1 MPIEARQNLY
11 PGINAHL
18 NSSLQQRGGG
28 WEVFHTRHIN
38 DIQEALDQVLPPNYY
53 AAAEK
58 SLQVTLYGDEDT
70 SSYVTL
76 EEETINSV
84 VIYQHTGTIP
94 GMPVTRIEL
103 LSPANKPGGSD
114 YRDYLARRVRVLES
128 GVALVEIDYLH
139 EQRPLLP
146 QFPSYRDDDQGA
158 FPYLILVSVPRPSM
172 MEGRADLYEFGV
184 ESRLPKVSIPLAGD
198 EAVTLDFQPIYN
210 RAFAAARIFSILVDY
225 AQNPVNFDRY
235 SPADR
240 VKISA
245 LLEGIRANDP

>member
-1 MPIEARQNLY
+1 
-11 PGINAHL
+11 
-18 NSSLQQRGGG
+18 
-28 WEVFHTRHIN
+28 
-38 DIQEALDQVLPPNYY
+38 LPPNYY

-58 SLQVTLYGDEDT
+58 SLQVTLYGDEGD
-70 SSYVTL
+70 SS

-94 GMPVTRIEL
+94 AMPVTRIEL

-158 FPYLILVSVPRPSM
+158 FPYLILVSVPRPSL

-184 ESRLPKVSIPLAGD
+184 ESHLPKVSIPLAGD

-210 RAFAAARIFSILVDY
+210 RAFAAARLFSILVDY

-245 LLEGIRANDP
+245 LLEGIRANYR